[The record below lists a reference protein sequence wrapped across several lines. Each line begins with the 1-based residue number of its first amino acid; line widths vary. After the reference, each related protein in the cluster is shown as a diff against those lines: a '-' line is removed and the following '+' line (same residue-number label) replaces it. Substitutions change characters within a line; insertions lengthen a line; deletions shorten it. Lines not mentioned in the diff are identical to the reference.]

1 MKVLEKISN
10 LFGKYMGVLVLA
22 ISALSLFAPETTL
35 WIDTK
40 WINYLLMV
48 VMLGMGLTIKPK
60 DFAIVF
66 TRPRDVIVGCV
77 AQFLVMPL
85 LAFALTKIF
94 GLDTALA
101 TGVILV
107 GTCPGGT
114 ASNVITYLSK
124 GDVALSVGM
133 TSIST
138 LLSPLLTPLITYL
151 LVRTSVNVDVWSM
164 ILSIVQVVLLP
175 IIVGSVINRF
185 FSKFTE
191 KVEKVLPVVSTIVI
205 CLIVASVVSHNSE
218 KILSTGFVVL
228 AVVVIHNLMGYMC
241 GFAIGKIF
249 RMPIPKIKAISIE
262 VGMQNAGLASSLA
275 STSFPNLAMAT
286 VPGAVFSIWHNMSG
300 AILAAIYRRWGV
312 SDKENLNSTDADGK
326 ASMEQ
331 DNIQDDT
338 QDN

>member
-1 MKVLEKISN
+1 MLEKISN

-22 ISALSLFAPETTL
+22 ISALSLFVPKTTL

-66 TRPRDVIVGCV
+66 TRPKDVIVGCV

-114 ASNVITYLSK
+114 ASNIITYLSK

-151 LVRTSVNVDVWSM
+151 FVRTSVNVDVWSM

-175 IIVGSVINRF
+175 IIIGTVINRF
-185 FSKFTE
+185 FSKITK
-191 KVEKVLPVVSTIVI
+191 KVAKVLPIVSAIVI
-205 CLIVASVVSHNSE
+205 CLIVGSVVSHNSE

-228 AVVVIHNLMGYMC
+228 AVVVIHNVIGYLC
-241 GFAIGKIF
+241 GFAIGRIF
-249 RMPIPKIKAISIE
+249 KMSIPKTKAISIE

-275 STSFPNLAMAT
+275 STSFPDLAMAT
-286 VPGAVFSIWHNMSG
+286 VPGAVFSIWHNISG
-300 AILAAIYRRWGV
+300 AMLAAIYRRWGE
-312 SDKENLNSTDADGK
+312 KE
-326 ASMEQ
+326 E
-331 DNIQDDT
+331 
-338 QDN
+338 